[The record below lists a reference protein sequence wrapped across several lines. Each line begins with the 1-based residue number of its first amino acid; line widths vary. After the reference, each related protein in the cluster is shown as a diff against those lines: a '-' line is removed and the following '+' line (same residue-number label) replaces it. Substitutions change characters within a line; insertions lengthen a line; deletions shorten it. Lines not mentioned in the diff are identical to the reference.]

1 MVKFQNIIAWHD
13 LYEMFID
20 NTVLDTKLHFVVIYI
35 TMGWHYL
42 VTSIFC
48 EGKNCHLIFCPFFTD
63 NFFCIWRWWCFSISH
78 HNESNE
84 CPFIHTNEHTHK
96 QLSTSYM
103 LLAHHENSLLSA
115 ISYVYFAPSNTLW
128 REWSFKPPNCLKG
141 K

>member
-1 MVKFQNIIAWHD
+1 MHD
-13 LYEMFID
+13 LYKMFID
-20 NTVLDTKLHFVVIYI
+20 NTVLDAKLHFVVIYI

-84 CPFIHTNEHTHK
+84 CPFIHTNEHT
-96 QLSTSYM
+96 QTNNYQQVTCY
-103 LLAHHENSLLSA
+103 LLITKILFSRQSHMFILPLPIHYGVNDRLNLQT
-115 ISYVYFAPSNTLW
+115 V
-128 REWSFKPPNCLKG
+128 
-141 K
+141 